1 MLSKFISQND
11 KVELQ
16 AIDRGEEENGENTK
30 KVYYSSVLEILSGDT
45 LEIAMPMEQSKLILL
60 PVDSEYD
67 LVFYGGSGLY
77 QCFARIIDRYK
88 SNNVFILVV
97 ELTSNLRKFQR
108 REYYRFSCALEM
120 CARNLEEDE
129 IQAIEKRLPYA
140 LVSGRP
146 LKQSVIVDIRGVG
159 LRFISSK

>member
-60 PVDSEYD
+60 LCKD
-67 LVFYGGSGLY
+67 
-77 QCFARIIDRYK
+77 
-88 SNNVFILVV
+88 
-97 ELTSNLRKFQR
+97 
-108 REYYRFSCALEM
+108 YRP
-120 CARNLEEDE
+120 
-129 IQAIEKRLPYA
+129 I
-140 LVSGRP
+140 
-146 LKQSVIVDIRGVG
+146 
-159 LRFISSK
+159 